1 MEERR
6 SWPPNSSA
14 QVHPSKQQAKVQL
27 TTRLRALR
35 RRSWGGLN
43 MDAGSS
49 MRNRASELA
58 LRELARVA
66 YATMQNP
73 PQTYWDLTDP
83 EDEPL
88 LNVSS
93 GVTSVLL
100 NSPQHKAA
108 VDALNSDSDFE
119 RMWSAGTDFGTFFR
133 YPGGGSIVQ
142 RETLPSSLIIP
153 ALRRANI
160 VAPSTE
166 DEFCTWVLEN
176 LAEMKCAIR
185 GESVTIYLVH
195 GLAGLAVP
203 EGLQIATPWGVI
215 RGVPV
220 GAAQGARRG
229 RINPTTAV
237 LVGELKTTVLM
248 GHGDQSELILQDEF
262 HAHEHQ
268 VRHLLP
274 LAFALASED
283 GRVRAPSLT
292 FSTRIVPFLG
302 GWGSSGSPFGI
313 PKEAIEIR
321 EPDIEG
327 IVHWANVL
335 DANHNPSLDIAAR
348 RLVSA
353 INERYDPD
361 DRLVDAVI
369 CWESLVGT
377 KLETVNRVT
386 SSLAILLEENVELRS
401 KMMTS
406 LGSTYSV
413 RSHLVHGQK
422 VKDTDRQKATEHA
435 VDVAVKALRAI
446 YSAGEPWVSEASDV
460 RSKRIVLGEW
470 DTRTSIR

>member
-1 MEERR
+1 MPEILGE
-6 SWPPNSSA
+6 
-14 QVHPSKQQAKVQL
+14 
-27 TTRLRALR
+27 
-35 RRSWGGLN
+35 LN
-43 MDAGSS
+43 MDAEASG
-49 MRNRASELA
+49 NRASELA
-58 LRELARVA
+58 LRELARIA
-66 YATMQNP
+66 YVTMQSP
-73 PQTYWDLTDP
+73 PDTYWDLNDP

-88 LNVSS
+88 LHVSS

-100 NSPQHKAA
+100 NSPQHQIA
-108 VDALNSDSDFE
+108 VDVLNADSDFE
-119 RMWSAGTDFGTFFR
+119 RMWSAGTEFGTFFR

-142 RETLPSSLIIP
+142 RKTLPSSLIIS

-160 VAPSTE
+160 EAPATE
-166 DEFCTWVLEN
+166 DEFCALVSAN
-176 LAEMKCAIR
+176 LAEMKRAIR
-185 GESVTIYLVH
+185 GEPVSIQLVH
-195 GLAGLAVP
+195 GLAGLSIP
-203 EGLQIATPWGVI
+203 DGLQIATPWGVI
-215 RGVPV
+215 RGVPG
-220 GAAQGARRG
+220 GAAHAARRG

-237 LVGELKTTVLM
+237 LVGELKTTPLM
-248 GHGDQSELILQDEF
+248 GQGDRSELILQDEF

-283 GRVRAPSLT
+283 GRVRAPTLT
-292 FSTRIVPFLG
+292 FSTRIVPFLA
-302 GWGSSGSPFGI
+302 GWGSSGGPFGI

-321 EPDIEG
+321 EPDVEG

-353 INERYDPD
+353 VNERYDQD

-406 LGSTYSV
+406 LGHTYSV

-422 VKDTDRQKATEHA
+422 VKDRDREKATEQA

-470 DTRTSIR
+470 DNRTSVR

>member
-1 MEERR
+1 M
-6 SWPPNSSA
+6 
-14 QVHPSKQQAKVQL
+14 
-27 TTRLRALR
+27 
-35 RRSWGGLN
+35 
-43 MDAGSS
+43 
-49 MRNRASELA
+49 
-58 LRELARVA
+58 
-66 YATMQNP
+66 TMQNP
-73 PQTYWDLTDP
+73 PHAPWDLNDP

-88 LNVSS
+88 LKVSS

-100 NSPQHKAA
+100 NSPQHQTA
-108 VDALNSDSDFE
+108 VDALNADSDFE
-119 RMWSAGTDFGTFFR
+119 RMWSAGTEFGTFFQ

-142 RETLPSSLIIP
+142 RETLSSSLIIP

-160 VAPSTE
+160 EAPSTE
-166 DEFCTWVLEN
+166 DEFCALVLEN
-176 LAEMKCAIR
+176 LAEMKRAIR
-185 GESVTIYLVH
+185 GEPVTIQLVH
-195 GLAGLAVP
+195 GLAGLSVP
-203 EGLQIATPWGVI
+203 DGLQIATPWGVI
-215 RGVPV
+215 RGIPA
-220 GAAQGARRG
+220 GTAQAARRA
-229 RINPTTAV
+229 RLNPTTAV
-237 LVGELKTTVLM
+237 LVGEHETTPLM
-248 GHGDQSELILQDEF
+248 GRGDLSEPMLQDEF
-262 HAHEHQ
+262 QTHENQ

-321 EPDIEG
+321 EPDIER

-335 DANHNPSLDIAAR
+335 DANHNQSLDIAAR

-353 INERYDPD
+353 VNERYDPD

-377 KLETVNRVT
+377 KIETVNRVT
-386 SSLAILLEENVELRS
+386 SSLAILLEENIALRS

-406 LGSTYSV
+406 LGNTYSV
-413 RSHLVHGQK
+413 RSQLVHGQK
-422 VKDTDRQKATEHA
+422 VKDGDRQKATEQA
-435 VDVAVKALRAI
+435 VDVAVQALRAI

-470 DTRTSIR
+470 DNRTSIR

>member
-1 MEERR
+1 ME
-6 SWPPNSSA
+6 SVA
-14 QVHPSKQQAKVQL
+14 AKIL
-27 TTRLRALR
+27 
-35 RRSWGGLN
+35 GELN
-43 MDAGSS
+43 MDAEAS
-49 MRNRASELA
+49 MGGEASEVA
-58 LRELARVA
+58 LRELARIAFV
-66 YATMQNP
+66 TLQNP
-73 PQTYWDLTDP
+73 PLTYWDMNDP
-83 EDEPL
+83 EDEPVL
-88 LNVSS
+88 KVSS

-100 NSPQHKAA
+100 NSPQHQTA
-108 VDALNSDSDFE
+108 VEALNADSDFE
-119 RMWSAGTDFGTFFR
+119 AMWSAGTEFGTYFR

-142 RETLPSSLIIP
+142 RETLPESLITP

-160 VAPSTE
+160 EAPSTE
-166 DEFCTWVLEN
+166 NEFCSWVLEN
-176 LAEMKCAIR
+176 LAEMKRAIR
-185 GESVTIYLVH
+185 GEPVTIQLVH
-195 GLAGLAVP
+195 GLAGLSIP
-203 EGLQIATPWGVI
+203 DGLQIATPWGVI

-220 GAAQGARRG
+220 GAAQAARRG

-237 LVGELKTTVLM
+237 LVGELKTTPLM
-248 GHGDQSELILQDEF
+248 GHGDRNELLLQDEF
-262 HAHEHQ
+262 HVHEHQ
-268 VRHLLP
+268 VWHLLP

-302 GWGSSGSPFGI
+302 GWGSSSSPFVI

-335 DANHNPSLDIAAR
+335 DANHTPSLDIAAR

-353 INERYDPD
+353 LNERYDLD

-406 LGSTYSV
+406 LGNTYSV
-413 RSHLVHGQK
+413 RSQLVHGQK
-422 VKDTDRQKATEHA
+422 VKDRDRQKATEQA
-435 VDVAVKALRAI
+435 VDVAVQALRAI

-470 DTRTSIR
+470 DNRREVR